1 MPYSQAAINF
11 KNKCPERALPRPRRL
26 PRCQDR
32 HARRTRCRRRRLQ
45 VRRLSLFVVAKSP
58 SPGKDHALGRR
69 TRGTAL
75 HALVAAGP
83 GGPKPNT
90 ATAAVLTSMKR
101 AIIAAAL
108 AISVLGGS
116 VAPVRADFRLCNNSA
131 SRVSV
136 SLAYTDGETWVS
148 EGWWNLKPSGCET
161 LVRGAL
167 AAEYYY
173 VYAMDEHG
181 GEWKGKAFMC
191 TRDREFRIIG
201 REDCFVRG
209 FDRTGF
215 FEVDTGKEAKN
226 WTVQLT
232 DSTQGPPSP
241 Q

>member
-1 MPYSQAAINF
+1 ME
-11 KNKCPERALPRPRRL
+11 KALIYP
-26 PRCQDR
+26 
-32 HARRTRCRRRRLQ
+32 A
-45 VRRLSLFVVAKSP
+45 P

-69 TRGTAL
+69 TLGTAL
-75 HALVAAGP
+75 HSLVAAGRAVP
-83 GGPKPNT
+83 RYPKTVT
-90 ATAAVLTSMKR
+90 AVVLTSMKR
-101 AIIAAAL
+101 AIIAAAA

-116 VAPVRADFRLCNNSA
+116 AAPVRADFRLCNNSP

-232 DSTQGPPSP
+232 DSTQGPPNP
-241 Q
+241 